1 MTDQRIIFK
10 ANNQKKSMK
19 SKTACLDHQPLKA
32 SGKCFGAFQPLHR
45 ILDFIIFKKLTVRRP
60 C

>member
-10 ANNQKKSMK
+10 ANNQKKSM
-19 SKTACLDHQPLKA
+19 SKTACLDHKSLKA
-32 SGKCFGAFQPLHR
+32 SGKAFQPLHR

-60 C
+60 